1 MKLPIAFFTELEEK
15 ISQFV
20 WKHKSPPNSQSN
32 LEKEKRSWR
41 NQTSWLQT
49 TDYKAILNKA
59 VWYWHENQNID
70 QWDKIESP
78 DVNSYNYG
86 HLITD
91 KERIFNGEKTA
102 SSLSGAG
109 KNSVQF
115 SSVTQSCST
124 LRPHGVQHTRL
135 PCPST
140 THGACS
146 NSCPLSLCYHPTT
159 LSSIVPFC
167 SHLQSFPASGSFQ
180 MSQFFTT
187 GGQNVGASASVPQMI
202 FLDWFSLGLTGF
214 ISLQSKGLSR
224 VFSNTTV

>member
-91 KERIFNGEKTA
+91 KERIFIQRSISPQIQEVPWTRQQNELKENSTKIPQSNCWKPSIFFKSPK
-102 SSLSGAG
+102 SSEARNTG
-109 KNSVQF
+109 
-115 SSVTQSCST
+115 
-124 LRPHGVQHTRL
+124 RL
-135 PCPST
+135 K
-140 THGACS
+140 
-146 NSCPLSLCYHPTT
+146 
-159 LSSIVPFC
+159 
-167 SHLQSFPASGSFQ
+167 
-180 MSQFFTT
+180 M
-187 GGQNVGASASVPQMI
+187 
-202 FLDWFSLGLTGF
+202 
-214 ISLQSKGLSR
+214 KE
-224 VFSNTTV
+224 